1 MFCLKNHFVQHP
13 VAPEPAPLKGRY
25 PGGYRYLLNMRT
37 LYTNF
42 RFSLHC
48 KWQSLKCFLLRFCCQ
63 FFSKWYYLKHN
74 SICTTGHIL
83 KVNNIYTYKEGRY
96 VDIVRLLDVVVDKQ
110 YVYCTLYFFNENKIA
125 TVSQR
130 LYPDDY
136 TIWQIMENKEFD
148 EIMSRRLWR
157 EVNKEDDLL
166 DFAY

>member
-1 MFCLKNHFVQHP
+1 MFCLKNLLAHHP
-13 VAPEPAPLKGRY
+13 VASEQVPLQGPH
-25 PGGYRYLLNMRT
+25 PGGYRKLLNMWT
-37 LYTNF
+37 LYINC
-42 RFSLHC
+42 RFSLQY
-48 KWQSLKCFLLRFCCQ
+48 KWQSLKGLLFRFFCQ

-83 KVNNIYTYKEGRY
+83 KVNKIYTYKEGRY

-110 YVYCTLYFFNENKIA
+110 YVYCTLYFFKENKIT

-136 TIWQIMENKEFD
+136 IIWQIMDDREFD

-157 EVNKEDDLL
+157 QVEN
-166 DFAY
+166 A